1 MVINLITFASILHKQ
16 ASVRSSHEVILTEL
30 EKYFTVN
37 FIDYKDIDKLS
48 PDDFSIIFIATGGVE
63 RLVIQHFES
72 LPRPAILL
80 ADGMQNSLAAAL
92 EISSWLRG
100 RGMKSEILHGELPE
114 TIKRIFVL
122 HSNFVAQRSL
132 FGMRIGVM
140 GTPSSW
146 LVASNVDYLLAK
158 RRWGIE
164 YTDVSLDRIY
174 EYYGQITDDEVG
186 EACAGLAGNATG
198 TGRHSLY
205 IFMAPIVPTTGMY
218 KVSPWSLLIQRLPCA
233 SLVWNNCS
241 AAFSVSTMSFGA

>member
-92 EISSWLRG
+92 EILPG
-100 RGMKSEILHGELPE
+100 CAAGE
-114 TIKRIFVL
+114 
-122 HSNFVAQRSL
+122 
-132 FGMRIGVM
+132 
-140 GTPSSW
+140 
-146 LVASNVDYLLAK
+146 
-158 RRWGIE
+158 
-164 YTDVSLDRIY
+164 
-174 EYYGQITDDEVG
+174 
-186 EACAGLAGNATG
+186 
-198 TGRHSLY
+198 
-205 IFMAPIVPTTGMY
+205 
-218 KVSPWSLLIQRLPCA
+218 
-233 SLVWNNCS
+233 
-241 AAFSVSTMSFGA
+241 